1 MKTYVLVFSLFFSS
15 ASFAE
20 AQTFPERLNAVRSDL
35 LKHKPL
41 ATYDFRKLQSLY
53 PGPLLIPE
61 TLLPQ
66 TNEYPLNALRQLYH
80 NSLNCKGPWPLSPLV
95 TQPVVFTRAIC
106 FKTKLPSSWFVRS
119 GYIHPGGGSYAYRYI
134 QKHPDMA
141 IKYSKYLHIKERP
154 IAAATTILGRLQ
166 RMNND
171 EIHAFISGAQF
182 FISNGEL
189 WVRNDN
195 EYRVFGQVTW
205 TKMLNR
211 YQLHF
216 KRLDEND
223 FCLAKNGNI
232 CWREDNKSHVTYYL
246 LIGLLVM
253 NAGLLLSWV
262 IYRFRIRR
270 RTMEERMLVLQILT
284 HELRTPIASLAMT
297 VEGFRRHFDELPE
310 GLYDEFRRLTE
321 DSRRLRQ
328 LAEASK
334 DYLQANQQQ
343 LSVQNVESLNEWLG
357 YIAEKYDVILKL
369 EEDRSVLVNIYWLGT
384 CLDNLLSNA
393 HKYGVVPVSLS
404 SSYKNG
410 TLKLV
415 VQDEGQLSA
424 KDWSRL
430 RKPFVSS
437 QGLGLGLTIV
447 ESMINRM
454 GGRMKLIG
462 PPTTFILEI
471 PCESNSAAG

>member
-20 AQTFPERLNAVRSDL
+20 DQTFPERLNAARSDL

-41 ATYDFRKLQSLY
+41 ATYDFRKFQSLY
-53 PGPLLIPE
+53 PGPLLVPE

-66 TNEYPLNALRQLYH
+66 TNEYPLKALRQLYH

-106 FKTKLPSSWFVRS
+106 FKTKLPSSWFSRV

-134 QKHPDMA
+134 QQHPNMA

-166 RMNND
+166 RMNSD
-171 EIHAFISGAQF
+171 EIHAFISGAHF

-195 EYRVFGQVTW
+195 EYRIFGQVTW
-205 TKMLNR
+205 TKMLNH

-216 KRLDEND
+216 KRLDKND

-232 CWREDNKSHVTYYL
+232 CWREDNKPHVTYYL
-246 LIGLLVM
+246 LIGLLTM
-253 NAGLLLSWV
+253 NACLLLSWV

-357 YIAEKYDVILKL
+357 YLTETYDVTLNL
-369 EEDRSVLVNIYWLGT
+369 SEDRSILVNIYWLGT
-384 CLDNLLSNA
+384 CLDNVLSNA
-393 HKYGVVPVSLS
+393 HKYGVMPVSLS

-410 TLKLV
+410 TLRLV
-415 VQDEGQLSA
+415 IQDEGQLSA

-471 PCESNSAAG
+471 PCESNSATG

>member
-1 MKTYVLVFSLFFSS
+1 MKTYVLVLSLFFSA

-35 LKHKPL
+35 LKHKSL
-41 ATYDFRKLQSLY
+41 ATYDFRKLQSSY
-53 PGPLLIPE
+53 PGPLLEPE

-66 TNEYPLNALRQLYH
+66 TDEYPLDALRQLYH

-106 FKTKLPSSWFVRS
+106 FKTTLPPSWFVRS

-141 IKYSKYLHIKERP
+141 EKYSNYLHIKERP

-166 RMNND
+166 RMNNV
-171 EIHAFISGAQF
+171 EIHAVISGAQF
-182 FISNGEL
+182 FISNSEL
-189 WVRNDN
+189 WIRNDN
-195 EYRVFGQVTW
+195 EYRVFDKTTW
-205 TKMLNR
+205 MATFER

-216 KRLDEND
+216 KRLEKND

-232 CWREDNKSHVTYYL
+232 CWRENNKSHITYYL
-246 LIGLLVM
+246 LIGLLVT
-253 NAGLLLSWV
+253 NAGLLLSWI
-262 IYRFRIRR
+262 IYRYQIRR

-310 GLYDEFRRLTE
+310 ELYDEFRRLTD

-343 LSVQNVESLNEWLG
+343 LSVQEVESLNEWLG
-357 YIAEKYDVILKL
+357 YLTEKYDVILKL
-369 EEDRSVLVNIYWLGT
+369 EDDRSILVNIYWLGT
-384 CLDNLLSNA
+384 CIDNLLSNA

-404 SSYKNG
+404 ASYKNG

-415 VQDEGQLSA
+415 IQDEGQLSA

-447 ESMINRM
+447 ESMIHRM

-471 PCESNSAAG
+471 PCESNSATG

>member
-1 MKTYVLVFSLFFSS
+1 MKTYVLALSLFFSA

-35 LKHKPL
+35 LKHKSL
-41 ATYDFRKLQSLY
+41 AAYDFRKLQSSY
-53 PGPLLIPE
+53 PGPLLEPE

-66 TNEYPLNALRQLYH
+66 TDEYPLNALRQLYH

-106 FKTKLPSSWFVRS
+106 FKTTLPPSWFVRS

-141 IKYSKYLHIKERP
+141 EKYSKYLHIKERP

-166 RMNND
+166 RMNNV

-182 FISNGEL
+182 FISNSEL
-189 WVRNDN
+189 WIRNDN
-195 EYRVFGQVTW
+195 EYRVFDKTTW
-205 TKMLNR
+205 MATFER

-216 KRLDEND
+216 KRLEKND

-232 CWREDNKSHVTYYL
+232 CWRENNKSHITYYL
-246 LIGLLVM
+246 LIGLLVT
-253 NAGLLLSWV
+253 NAGLLLSWI
-262 IYRFRIRR
+262 IYRYQIRR

-310 GLYDEFRRLTE
+310 ELYDEFRRLTD

-343 LSVQNVESLNEWLG
+343 LSVQEVESLNEWLG
-357 YIAEKYDVILKL
+357 YLTEKYDVILKL
-369 EEDRSVLVNIYWLGT
+369 EDDRSILVNIYWLGT
-384 CLDNLLSNA
+384 CIDNLLSNA

-404 SSYKNG
+404 ASYKNG

-415 VQDEGQLSA
+415 IQDEGQLSA

-447 ESMINRM
+447 ESMIHRM

-471 PCESNSAAG
+471 PCESNSATG